1 MRNWLSSD
9 DGNPVAKVAVTPLWA
24 EGPSGDHL
32 PLLGFLVIGLI
43 LVSLCRYS
51 LEQLSAFN
59 AIILAACAGSKQIRR

>member
-1 MRNWLSSD
+1 MRNRPHSD
-9 DGNPVAKVAVTPLWA
+9 GGGPGANVAVSLAGA
-24 EGPSGDHL
+24 EDRRRDHL

-59 AIILAACAGSKQIRR
+59 AIILAACAGSKQIRH